1 MNVLAVIHHA
11 KVGPGTFAE
20 CIRAKGHDLEVHGF
34 SHGIPQ
40 RPLAE
45 YGAIL
50 VCGGPMHAGDE
61 ARHPW
66 LRAER
71 EFLRRVLDSETPVL
85 GLCLGAQ
92 LIANVLGAPVFD
104 APEPEIGWHEVVMES
119 NAAWDPICAEL
130 PPSFHAFQWHH
141 QAIILPSGGTALARN
156 LVGLQGYRVGDRAWG
171 FQFHPEVTD
180 LAIFE
185 WISHDEWE
193 RPAEA
198 TKIAEETRHRVGRWN
213 RIGRS
218 LCAAFLD
225 AAGESR

>member
-1 MNVLAVIHHA
+1 VNVLAVVHHA
-11 KVGPGTFAE
+11 KVGPGTFGE

-34 SHGIPQ
+34 PHGIPR

-50 VCGGPMHAGDE
+50 VCGGPMHAGDD

-66 LRAER
+66 LREER
-71 EFLRRVLDSETPVL
+71 EFLRRVVESGTPVL

-92 LIANVLGAPVFD
+92 LIAKALSTPVFD
-104 APEPEIGWHEVVMES
+104 APESEIGWREVVMEPS
-119 NAAWDPICAEL
+119 AASDPICAGL
-130 PPSFHAFQWHH
+130 PPRFHAFQWHY
-141 QAIILPSGGTALARN
+141 QANALPAGGTALARN
-156 LVGLQGYRVGDRAWG
+156 RVGLQAYRVGDRAWG
-171 FQFHPEVTD
+171 FQFHPEVTERRI
-180 LAIFE
+180 LE
-185 WISHDEWE
+185 WMSHDEWE

-198 TKIAEETRHRVGRWN
+198 TAIANETLHRIATWN

-225 AAGESR
+225 AAGRSR